1 VAGGVTS
8 FSRVAPSFDG
18 VSVMRRFFIRIQPLG
33 WANFLV
39 FLRSVGATLG
49 VLLARSRL
57 LLPQYRFNLPSSD

>member
-1 VAGGVTS
+1 
-8 FSRVAPSFDG
+8 
-18 VSVMRRFFIRIQPLG
+18 MRRFFIRIQPLG